1 MGLFNTTRILAVLCL
16 WMQCCFTFLGIAYA
30 EAPLLPVA
38 QAFEFSAESTD
49 QKQAQLQW
57 KIAPN
62 YYLYQ
67 HKFSVKEN
75 GQEVH
80 LNFPQAISQ
89 HDENF
94 GTTQVYF
101 NQVQL
106 SLKTQPNKTYDVA
119 WQGCAKDRLCYPPQH
134 IQFKTDLDGLVAL
147 QEQAKTTTSLLELS
161 NQPIEQPSI
170 PVAQDQQ
177 FANQLQSHSFVY
189 SVLLFLGLGMLLAF
203 TPCSLPMLPI
213 LSSLIIREHK
223 GVKAWSIAL
232 VFVLSMAVVY
242 AILGMV
248 ASFAGLGFQRWLQQP
263 ATLIAFSTLF
273 VVFALNLFGLF
284 EIKLPQTWTHRL
296 DKMQSTQKGGSLL
309 GAGIM
314 GVISA
319 LLVGPCMTAPLAGA
333 LLFIAQQSQAQ
344 WQGAVFLFSLGF
356 GMGIPLLVISVLGA
370 RFLPK
375 AGLWMTH
382 IKVIFAF
389 IMLGLAVYF
398 IRPLLSLSVF
408 LWLSEALAVC
418 TAIYLL
424 YGIIKYPK
432 GLKFLHAVLLIALA
446 SVGVYQYQQN
456 QNSVVVTTAQ
466 WHVAHTASEFN
477 ALLQSA
483 PQGQAIV
490 IDVYADWCTACQPIE
505 HKILKQA
512 DIQQALQ
519 PFYLIKLDLS
529 QYDAS
534 HDALLKQW
542 DILGPPT
549 YLFLD
554 KTHQEQRGLRLTGEF
569 EAQTLQ
575 QRLAGLGS

>member
-1 MGLFNTTRILAVLCL
+1 MGLLNTTRILTVLCL
-16 WMQCCFTFLGIAYA
+16 WTQCCLSLLGIAHA

-75 GQEVH
+75 GQEVY

-94 GTTQVYF
+94 GTTHVYF
-101 NQVQL
+101 NQVQFN
-106 SLKTQPNKTYDVA
+106 LKTQPNKTYDVA
-119 WQGCAKDRLCYPPQH
+119 WQGCAKDRLCYPPQR

-147 QEQAKTTTSLLELS
+147 QEQSKKNTGLFELS
-161 NQPIEQPSI
+161 NPSLEQPQVL
-170 PVAQDQQ
+170 VAQDQQ
-177 FANQLQSHSFVY
+177 FANQLQSHSFFY
-189 SVLLFLGLGMLLAF
+189 SVLLFLGLGVLLAF

-213 LSSLIIREHK
+213 LSALLIREHK
-223 GVKAWSIAL
+223 GIKAWSIAL

-248 ASFAGLGFQRWLQQP
+248 AAVAGLGFQRWLQQP

-273 VVFALNLFGLF
+273 LVFALNLFGLF
-284 EIKLPQTWTHRL
+284 ELKLPQKWTHCL
-296 DKMQSTQKGGSLL
+296 DKMQSKQKGGSLL
-309 GAGIM
+309 GAGVM
-314 GVISA
+314 GVVSA

-333 LLFIAQQSQAQ
+333 LLFIAQQNQAQ

-356 GMGIPLLVISVLGA
+356 GMGIPLLVISILGA
-370 RFLPK
+370 KFLPK
-375 AGLWMTH
+375 AGQWMAK

-398 IRPLLSLSVF
+398 IRPLLRFDVFLQLSVV
-408 LWLSEALAVC
+408 LIAC

-424 YGIIKYPK
+424 YGMVKYQK
-432 GLKFLHAVLLIALA
+432 GLKILYAGLLIGLG
-446 SVGVYQYQQN
+446 SVSVYQYQHN
-456 QNSVVVTTAQ
+456 QNRTSVTATQ

-483 PQGQAIV
+483 PQEQAIV
-490 IDVYADWCTACQPIE
+490 VDVYADWCTACQPIE
-505 HKILKQA
+505 HRILKQS

-575 QRLAGLGS
+575 QRLARLGS

>member
-1 MGLFNTTRILAVLCL
+1 MGLFNTTRILTVLCL
-16 WMQCCFTFLGIAYA
+16 WTQCCFTFLGIAHA

-75 GQEVH
+75 GHEIY

-101 NQVQL
+101 NQVQFN
-106 SLKTQPNKTYDVA
+106 LKTQPNKIYDVA

-134 IQFKTDLDGLVAL
+134 IQVKTDLDGLVAL

-161 NQPIEQPSI
+161 NQPQA

-177 FANQLQSHSFVY
+177 FANQLQSHSFFY

-248 ASFAGLGFQRWLQQP
+248 ASYAGLGFQRWLQQP

-309 GAGIM
+309 GAGMM

-356 GMGIPLLVISVLGA
+356 GMGIPLLVISILGA

-398 IRPLLSLSVF
+398 IRPLLSFNAF

-432 GLKFLHAVLLIALA
+432 WLKFLHAVLLIALA
-446 SVGVYQYQQN
+446 SVGTCQYQQN
-456 QNSVVVTTAQ
+456 QNNVSVTTAQ

-490 IDVYADWCTACQPIE
+490 VDVYADWCTACQPIE

-519 PFYLIKLDLS
+519 PFYLIKIDLS

-534 HDALLKQW
+534 HDGLLKQW

-575 QRLAGLGS
+575 QRLARLGS